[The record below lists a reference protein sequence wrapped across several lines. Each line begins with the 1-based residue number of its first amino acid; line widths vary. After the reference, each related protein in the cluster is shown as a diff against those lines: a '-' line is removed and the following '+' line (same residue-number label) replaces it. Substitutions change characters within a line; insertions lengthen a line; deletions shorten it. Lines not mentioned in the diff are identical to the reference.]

1 MSLLIQITTSDSTLT
16 NQALQTATTT
26 TPVPA
31 PQVTEQ
37 SIQVMDLAIKGGWI
51 MIPLLIMSIIAIYIF
66 IERWVAISKAGK
78 EDSNFMN
85 NIKDF
90 ILNGKVDSALSL
102 CKGTQTP
109 ISRMIEKGVSRIGR
123 PLDDI
128 SASIE
133 NVAKLE
139 VYKLERGMALLAT
152 ISGAAP
158 MLGFLGTVIGMI
170 KALFVMANSG
180 EGIVISSL
188 ANGIYEA
195 MVTTVGGLIVGI
207 IAYVGYNILVANV
220 EKVIYKMEARS
231 IEFLDLLNEPG
242 K

>member
-1 MSLLIQITTSDSTLT
+1 MHYLLQITMGTDSAAAS
-16 NQALQTATTT
+16 NPPIQ
-26 TPVPA
+26 PA
-31 PQVTEQ
+31 AEET
-37 SIQVMDLAIKGGWI
+37 SIQVIDMAIKGGWI
-51 MIPLLIMSIIAIYIF
+51 MIPLAIMSIIAIYIF
-66 IERWVAISKAGK
+66 IERFFAINKAGK
-78 EDSNFMN
+78 EDVNFMN
-85 NIKDF
+85 NIRDF
-90 ILNGKVDSALSL
+90 ILNGKLDAALSL
-102 CKGTQTP
+102 CKATQSP

-133 NVAKLE
+133 NTAKLE
-139 VYKLERGMALLAT
+139 VYKLEKSMALLAT

-158 MLGFLGTVIGMI
+158 MLGFLGTVVGMI

-180 EGIVISSL
+180 EGVVINSL
-188 ANGIYEA
+188 AGGIYEA
-195 MVTTVGGLIVGI
+195 MVTTVGGLTVGI
-207 IAYVGYNILVANV
+207 IAYVGYNILVSKV

>member
-1 MSLLIQITTSDSTLT
+1 MSFIMQITMGTDSMAA
-16 NQALQTATTT
+16 NP
-26 TPVPA
+26 PVAQPEEVA
-31 PQVTEQ
+31 EQ
-37 SIQVMDLAIKGGWI
+37 SIQVIDLALKGGWI
-51 MIPLLIMSIIAIYIF
+51 MIPLLLMSILAIYIF
-66 IERWVAISKAGK
+66 IERFFTIRKAGK
-78 EDSNFMN
+78 EDVNFMN
-85 NIKDF
+85 NIRDF
-90 ILNGKVDSALSL
+90 ILNGKMDAALSL
-102 CKGTQTP
+102 CKATQTP

-139 VYKLERGMALLAT
+139 VYKLEKSLALLAT

-180 EGIVISSL
+180 EGVVIQSL
-188 ANGIYEA
+188 AGGIYEA

-207 IAYVGYNILVANV
+207 IAYVGYNILVSNV
-220 EKVIYKMEARS
+220 EKVVYKMEARS

>member
-1 MSLLIQITTSDSTLT
+1 MSYILQITMGTDSMAANSPLSQPE
-16 NQALQTATTT
+16 NAA
-26 TPVPA
+26 
-31 PQVTEQ
+31 EQ
-37 SIQVMDLAIKGGWI
+37 SIQIIDLALKGGWI
-51 MIPLLIMSIIAIYIF
+51 MIPLLVMSIVAIYIF
-66 IERWVAISKAGK
+66 IERFFTIRKAGK
-78 EDSNFMN
+78 EDVNFMN
-85 NIKDF
+85 NIRDF
-90 ILNGKVDSALSL
+90 ILNGKMDAALSL
-102 CKGTQTP
+102 CKATQTP

-139 VYKLERGMALLAT
+139 IYKLEKSLALLAT

-180 EGIVISSL
+180 EGVVIQSL
-188 ANGIYEA
+188 AGGIYEA

-207 IAYVGYNILVANV
+207 IAYVGYNILVSNV
-220 EKVIYKMEARS
+220 EKVVYKMEARS